1 MKSLTTKLMTQLTTT
16 KMGIFNYMF
25 NTFLTLALILA
36 SIRIPMFLIILGL
49 LSFICLFFF
58 MLTSIL
64 ALIKI
69 I

>member
-1 MKSLTTKLMTQLTTT
+1 
-16 KMGIFNYMF
+16 
-25 NTFLTLALILA
+25 LA